1 MVSDSVVSDPVV
13 SDPVVS
19 DSVNVAR
26 NDVQVAE
33 YTRSGEFRS
42 GAQATI
48 PLVLGAIPF
57 GLIFG
62 AVAITSGLSAGA
74 ASAMSAFV
82 YAGAS
87 QFIAAG
93 LVSAGAGLGLI
104 VLTTLVVNLRH
115 ALYSATLAP
124 YVHHLPQRWLLP
136 LGFLLTDETFF
147 VAIRRYQ
154 QPDKSP
160 YKQWFYLGSGVAMW
174 VNWNIFTAVGIV
186 AGRSIPDPQ
195 AWGLDF
201 ALPVTFIGM
210 LIPSIVSRSILI
222 TVIAGAV
229 GSLVFAGLPNR
240 LGLFA
245 ASILAVAVGMVAARY
260 DRPGDDSG
268 ATAAM
273 QVEAQAM
280 GGDA

>member
-1 MVSDSVVSDPVV
+1 MIE
-13 SDPVVS
+13 
-19 DSVNVAR
+19 R
-26 NDVQVAE
+26 
-33 YTRSGEFRS
+33 TRGEEFRA
-42 GAQATI
+42 GIQATI
-48 PLVLGAIPF
+48 PLILGAIPF

-62 AVAITSGLSAGA
+62 AVATTSGLSSGA
-74 ASAMSAFV
+74 AAAMSAFV
-82 YAGAS
+82 YAGAA

-93 LVSAGAGLGLI
+93 LVAGGAGLGLI

-147 VAIRRYQ
+147 VAVRRYQ
-154 QPDKSP
+154 EPDASP
-160 YKQWFYLGSGVAMW
+160 LKHWFYLGSGVSMY
-174 VNWNIFTAVGIV
+174 VNWFFWTVVGIV

-210 LIPSIVSRSILI
+210 LIPSIVSRSILL
-222 TVIAGAV
+222 TVLTGAV

-245 ASILAVAVGMVAARY
+245 ASLLAVAVGMVASRY
-260 DRPGDDSG
+260 DHDRGE
-268 ATAAM
+268 
-273 QVEAQAM
+273 EAPLTNPQGETQIAR
-280 GGDA
+280 GEA

>member
-1 MVSDSVVSDPVV
+1 MTTGLTELANNSVQRT
-13 SDPVVS
+13 
-19 DSVNVAR
+19 A
-26 NDVQVAE
+26 
-33 YTRSGEFRS
+33 YTRGGEFRS
-42 GAQATI
+42 GVQATI
-48 PLVLGAIPF
+48 PLILGAIPF

-62 AVAITSGLSAGA
+62 AVATTSGLSAGA
-74 ASAMSAFV
+74 AAAMSAFV
-82 YAGAS
+82 YAGAA

-93 LVSAGAGLGLI
+93 LVAAGAGLGLI
-104 VLTTLVVNLRH
+104 VVTTLVVNLRH

-124 YVHHLPQRWLLP
+124 HVHHLPQRWLLP

-154 QPDKSP
+154 QPDASP
-160 YKQWFYLGSGVAMW
+160 YKQWFFLGSGVSMY
-174 VNWNIFTAVGIV
+174 VNWFFWTVVGIA

-222 TVIAGAV
+222 TVLTGAV

-245 ASILAVAVGMVAARY
+245 ASLLAVAVGMVAARY
-260 DRPGDDSG
+260 DRTGEGEPIAGDAQDEIDS
-268 ATAAM
+268 
-273 QVEAQAM
+273 AM
-280 GGDA
+280 GEVQTGPAQTQSVRSEA